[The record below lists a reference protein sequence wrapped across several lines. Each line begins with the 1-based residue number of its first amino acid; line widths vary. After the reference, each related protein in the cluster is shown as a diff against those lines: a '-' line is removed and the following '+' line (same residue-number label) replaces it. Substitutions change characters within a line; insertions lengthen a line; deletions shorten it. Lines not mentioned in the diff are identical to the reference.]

1 MLSQGGLDLEFGFGF
16 GVLEARVGMDG
27 ASASGLLCQLDFCVW
42 YLAMGG
48 GHAMGH
54 DGKASDWT
62 KGDDDEQR
70 SNTKEFIQQ

>member
-1 MLSQGGLDLEFGFGF
+1 MIPGPEFRFGF
-16 GVLEARVGMDG
+16 GVLEARVGLDR
-27 ASASGLLCQLDFCVW
+27 ASASGSLCQLDFCIQ

-48 GHAMGH
+48 GHITGR
-54 DGKASDWT
+54 DNKASGWT